1 MITSYGSDE
10 SDSDTADE
18 NHSKSE
24 APVSAT
30 EATST
35 SSITKPKSIEVFP
48 SSAPVLQPQLPTT
61 SQNLD
66 QECKSI
72 VEDAKAEVPESKS
85 TEEKEAKYLK
95 SQPLPESE
103 ECRDKG
109 TSDNRTVNESKVTV
123 TKKSNSKHIPNCDLD
138 FRVSLVPGY
147 DEDSDVDEELEV
159 KQEKKAL
166 FPIPQTEDT
175 VEILP
180 LAHRT
185 VQSKHPALDNSRV
198 TDSNDSDVNAER
210 RSEQEN
216 EGTSESTECGEEP
229 AAKAEDDGQRA
240 NKFLDNLH
248 GRSKFFQ
255 RKKRI
260 AFDGR
265 GANVLC
271 RLMLF
276 GLHRSG
282 SSFQFRLRRRR

>member
-1 MITSYGSDE
+1 MGADE

-18 NHSKSE
+18 NHSKGE
-24 APVSAT
+24 AAVSVT

-35 SSITKPKSIEVFP
+35 SSVMKSKSIEVFP
-48 SSAPVLQPQLPTT
+48 SSAPVLQPPT
-61 SQNLD
+61 SQILD
-66 QECKSI
+66 QECESKSI
-72 VEDAKAEVPESKS
+72 AEDAKADVSDPKS

-95 SQPLPESE
+95 SQPESE
-103 ECRDKG
+103 ECGEKG
-109 TSDNRTVNESKVTV
+109 GSDNRTVKESKVTV

-175 VEILP
+175 VETLP
-180 LAHRT
+180 TAHRAT
-185 VQSKHPALDNSRV
+185 QSKHPALDNSRV

-210 RSEQEN
+210 KNEQEN
-216 EGTSESTECGEEP
+216 EGTTESTECSDEP
-229 AAKAEDDGQRA
+229 AAKAEDDGQRT

-265 GANVLC
+265 DANIL
-271 RLMLF
+271 RKLILF
-276 GLHRSG
+276 R
-282 SSFQFRLRRRR
+282 FT